1 MKMERQI
8 SVRLIRAIKED
19 HLENIPV
26 EQNRNLSICL
36 STIVFGSLGTIEI
49 TRSHRLM
56 IIRRIIS
63 SVRTFFITSNLQGLQ
78 KRKTKAVK
86 TVNVYIIAS
95 VSYLMFIC
103 ILLFATFAFWQTSIL
118 SCTFNDRSIDS
129 QQELG

>member
-1 MKMERQI
+1 MC
-8 SVRLIRAIKED
+8 
-19 HLENIPV
+19 
-26 EQNRNLSICL
+26 QNGTTNFSATHQSDQRRPPREYPCRTESKPSICL
-36 STIVFGSLGTIEI
+36 STILKFRYNTEKSRALTHTQVNII
-49 TRSHRLM
+49 RSH
-56 IIRRIIS
+56 
-63 SVRTFFITSNLQGLQ
+63 FFITSNLQGLQ